1 MAKTADELREEAL
14 DLPPRDRVRLASELL
29 ASLDSEVVD
38 EDEIDRL
45 WSIETQRRTAMLESG
60 EAGTVTWDEI
70 QQRFAE
76 RRVQRSA

>member
-1 MAKTADELREEAL
+1 MAKTADDLRKEAL
-14 DLPPRDRVRLASELL
+14 ELSTQDRARLASDLL

-45 WSIETQRRTAMLESG
+45 WSIETQRRAEMLEAG
-60 EAGTVTWDEI
+60 EAGTITWDEI